1 VIVTLASFTELQTK
15 LAGISPVGADQIVQ
29 IKCDVLNS
37 LPTDDIRNVDVEE
50 EAADMESRPNESLFE
65 PIKADLP
72 LPMRITYVDLSDL
85 ALCPRIPRLV
95 LYRSEFEELTRGIEE
110 SNESDKD
117 EAHYQFVTGT
127 PGIGMYLRRF
137 RSVFLMN

>member
-1 VIVTLASFTELQTK
+1 VIVTLASYTELQTK
-15 LAGISPVGADQIVQ
+15 LAGISLVETDQIVQ

-37 LPTDDIRNVDVEE
+37 LPTDDIRNVDVE

-85 ALCPRIPRLV
+85 ERCPRIPQLV
-95 LYRSEFEELTRGIEE
+95 LY
-110 SNESDKD
+110 
-117 EAHYQFVTGT
+117 
-127 PGIGMYLRRF
+127 
-137 RSVFLMN
+137 